1 MSRMGLKSKNNMGRN
16 GQAKKIEIREVVQV
30 WSFAGQAMESINGWV
45 LLMMGGGFHLGLMK

>member
-45 LLMMGGGFHLGLMK
+45 LMK